1 MTELLPTS
9 GLHYD
14 IPEPLYHADPASL
27 SSSAAKTLIYEGPDA
42 LQEQRET
49 PQAYLDAFAFGSV
62 VHALVLGVGDFQVL
76 AHESYRTK
84 AAREERDAL
93 LAEGVAPILPGQLA
107 QAEAMAAS
115 VLAHGEAESLL
126 AEGHPEV
133 SMWAEDPM
141 TGVLM
146 RGRVDWWNGSVV
158 DLKTTSRSASL
169 QDWVHAVWGFGYGFQ
184 FAYYNKILELN
195 GLEPGRPRWIV
206 VSKREPHEAAVFTPS
221 EELMRRSERDVDRA
235 LWLYAHCKEKDVW
248 PPLRT
253 AFGVAGVGA
262 PPRGSG
268 IPFIESVEEGLT

>member
-42 LQEQRET
+42 LQEKRET

-93 LAEGVAPILPGQLA
+93 LAEGVAPILPKQYE

-115 VLAHGEAESLL
+115 VLAHGEAKSLL
-126 AEGHPEV
+126 AEGYPEV

-146 RGRVDWWNGSVV
+146 RGRVDWWNDSVV
-158 DLKTTSRSASL
+158 DLKTTGRSASL
-169 QDWVHAVWGFGYGFQ
+169 QDWTHAVWGFGYGFQ

-195 GLEPGRPRWIV
+195 DIEPRTPRWIV
-206 VSKREPHEAAVFTPS
+206 VSKRHPYDAAVFSPS
-221 EELMRRSERDVDRA
+221 AELMRRSERDVDRA
-235 LWLYAHCKEKDVW
+235 LWLYAHCKESGEW
-248 PPLRT
+248 PPLSQ
-253 AFGVAGVGA
+253 AFDVPGVGA
-262 PPRGSG
+262 PPRGDS
-268 IPFIESVEEGLT
+268 IPFLESVEEGLT